1 LTYAHLLGAIDPR
14 DLSRAAVRRPGD
26 LRRRRG
32 ADLRAASGAAMALS
46 GLSLVFGFSLGI
58 VFSIGVV
65 LLAARAAVL

>member
-1 LTYAHLLGAIDPR
+1 
-14 DLSRAAVRRPGD
+14 
-26 LRRRRG
+26 
-32 ADLRAASGAAMALS
+32 MALS